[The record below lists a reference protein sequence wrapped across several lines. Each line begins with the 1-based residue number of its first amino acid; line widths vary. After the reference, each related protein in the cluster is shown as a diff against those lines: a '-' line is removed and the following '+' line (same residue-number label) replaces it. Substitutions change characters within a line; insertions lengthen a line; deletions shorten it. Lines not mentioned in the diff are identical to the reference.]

1 MARSSK
7 SAETKKQNEYDFD
20 MLNQWMANGII
31 QKVLSTSDKLNT
43 YKVDVP
49 TKTPKGNIAHA
60 YILVKEFSSEAP
72 FEPGTKVTITG
83 NISTGSYQAK
93 DGTTKYNQDLI
104 AESIKELG

>member
-31 QKVLSTSDKLNT
+31 QKVQSTSDKLNI

-49 TKTPKGNIAHA
+49 TKTPRDNISHA

-72 FEPGTKVTITG
+72 FEEGTKVTITG
-83 NISTGSYQAK
+83 SISTGSYVAK
-93 DGTTKYNQDLI
+93 DGTKRYTQDLI
-104 AESIKELG
+104 AESIKELN

>member
-1 MARSSK
+1 MARSTK
-7 SAETKKQNEYDFD
+7 STETKKQDYDFD
-20 MLNQWMANGII
+20 MLNQWMANGVI

-49 TKTPKGNIAHA
+49 TKTPKGNISHA

-72 FEPGTKVTITG
+72 FDPGTKVTMTG

-93 DGTTKYNQDLI
+93 DGTTKYSQDLI
-104 AESIKELG
+104 AESIKELN

>member
-7 SAETKKQNEYDFD
+7 SAETKKQEYDFD
-20 MLNQWMANGII
+20 MLNQWMANGKI

-49 TKTPKGNIAHA
+49 TKTPKGNISHA

-72 FEPGTKVTITG
+72 FEPGSKVTITG

-93 DGTTKYNQDLI
+93 DGITKYSQDLI

>member
-1 MARSSK
+1 MARSTK
-7 SAETKKQNEYDFD
+7 SAETKKQEYDFD
-20 MLNQWMANGII
+20 FLNQWMANGVI

-49 TKTPKGNIAHA
+49 TKTPKGNISHA

-72 FEPGTKVTITG
+72 FEPDTKVTITG

-93 DGTTKYNQDLI
+93 DGTTKYSQDLI
-104 AESIKELG
+104 ADSIKEIN